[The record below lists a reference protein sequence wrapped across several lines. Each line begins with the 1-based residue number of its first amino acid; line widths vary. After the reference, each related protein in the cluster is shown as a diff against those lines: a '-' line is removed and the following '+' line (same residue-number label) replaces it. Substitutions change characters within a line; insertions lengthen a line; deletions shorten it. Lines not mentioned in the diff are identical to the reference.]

1 MIQNVGIYK
10 ILPMFRTMPESD
22 KMRAL
27 LELAESGP
35 FRARDLEPLG
45 IPRSYLSRLVER
57 GVLERVSRGVY
68 RQVDGEVTEF
78 HSLAQVALRV
88 PGGVVC
94 LLSALQFHGL
104 TTELPSAVWLMVHHK
119 ARAPTLDTP
128 RLELVRA
135 TGQALGRGIEEHEI
149 EGVTVKVTTQAK
161 TVADCF
167 RYRRHVGLDV
177 AIEALREY
185 VKRGRSIDALFE
197 AANVDRVLSVMRPY
211 VEAIA

>member
-1 MIQNVGIYK
+1 MSQ
-10 ILPMFRTMPESD
+10 SD

-27 LELAESGP
+27 LDLAESGP
-35 FRARDLEPLG
+35 FRARDLETLG

-57 GVLERVSRGVY
+57 GLLERVSRGVY
-68 RQVDGEVTEF
+68 RQAEAEVTEF

-88 PGGVVC
+88 PSGVVC

-119 ARAPTLDTP
+119 ARAPRLDTP
-128 RLELVRA
+128 RLEVVRA
-135 TGQALGRGIEEHEI
+135 TGEALSHGVEEHGI

-167 RYRRHVGLDV
+167 RYRRHVGLGV
-177 AIEALREY
+177 ALEALREY
-185 VKRGRSIDALFE
+185 VKPGRSIDALFE
-197 AANVDRVLSVMRPY
+197 AAKADRVLTVMRPY